1 MSNRQ
6 RSQGRVPRRL
16 VAMGG
21 AMLLLGLGLAAC
33 GDDTERVTVGLI
45 TKQEDNPF
53 WVTMREVAQD
63 TADDNNVELLTA
75 TGESDVDVDA
85 QVDALEQMT
94 EDGADGIL
102 IAPTDSE
109 DVVPAIEAAREEG
122 VIVIAVDTPTEPES
136 AVDALFATDN
146 FAAGELIGQ
155 YARARADEEG
165 IEPAIAMLDLAP
177 GIASGQLRRE
187 GFLEGFGIPEDDPQ
201 IVGSVDTE
209 GDEDKGRAAMEE
221 LLTSNEDINIVY
233 TVNEPVAFGAIDAL
247 EEAGTSMDDVIVVSV
262 DGGCDAIKNGV
273 RPGSIDATAQQYPEN
288 MAREG
293 VLAIAE
299 AARGGDEPSG
309 YLDTGLRLITG
320 DPVADVPS
328 EDVPFG
334 VRNCWGD

>member
-1 MSNRQ
+1 
-6 RSQGRVPRRL
+6 
-16 VAMGG
+16 
-21 AMLLLGLGLAAC
+21 
-33 GDDTERVTVGLI
+33 
-45 TKQEDNPF
+45 
-53 WVTMREVAQD
+53 
-63 TADDNNVELLTA
+63 
-75 TGESDVDVDA
+75 
-85 QVDALEQMT
+85 
-94 EDGADGIL
+94 
-102 IAPTDSE
+102 
-109 DVVPAIEAAREEG
+109 
-122 VIVIAVDTPTEPES
+122 
-136 AVDALFATDN
+136 
-146 FAAGELIGQ
+146 
-155 YARARADEEG
+155 
-165 IEPAIAMLDLAP
+165 
-177 GIASGQLRRE
+177 
-187 GFLEGFGIPEDDPQ
+187 
-201 IVGSVDTE
+201 
-209 GDEDKGRAAMEE
+209 MEE
-221 LLTSNEDINIVY
+221 LLATDEDINIVY